1 MKNINDQFKI
11 IYKLQQFNKLNY
23 KYYKN
28 KMNNYIK
35 QIVKIQIL
43 KNGNMKKI
51 YTLKLLMNYRQKFQN

>member
-1 MKNINDQFKI
+1 
-11 IYKLQQFNKLNY
+11 
-23 KYYKN
+23 
-28 KMNNYIK
+28 MNNYIK